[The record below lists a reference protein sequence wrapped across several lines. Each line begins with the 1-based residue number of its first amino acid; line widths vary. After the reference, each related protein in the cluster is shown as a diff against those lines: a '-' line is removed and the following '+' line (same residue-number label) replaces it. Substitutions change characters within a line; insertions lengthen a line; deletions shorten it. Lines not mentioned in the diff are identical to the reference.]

1 MRDET
6 ASVPKPMLEVG
17 GKPILWYVL
26 RGLQIAGIQ
35 RCVVI
40 TGYRNEIVSSRLR
53 KIAPPS
59 MQTETIFNPDWQLGN
74 GISALAAADS
84 LGRNTRILLHMS
96 DHLIEPSALVH
107 FEATAPIGCSLLV
120 DPSPHPMIDIE
131 DATLVQQKNGLI
143 GSIGKGLEVY
153 NAVDTGVFL
162 LDGEIF
168 SALRISIAEGDDS
181 LSGGVRLLAQEG
193 KLSAVPLPGNTRWQ
207 DLDTAGDMA
216 AATELLSEGW
226 DNAWS

>member
-1 MRDET
+1 
-6 ASVPKPMLEVG
+6 
-17 GKPILWYVL
+17 
-26 RGLQIAGIQ
+26 
-35 RCVVI
+35 
-40 TGYRNEIVSSRLR
+40 
-53 KIAPPS
+53 
-59 MQTETIFNPDWQLGN
+59 
-74 GISALAAADS
+74 
-84 LGRNTRILLHMS
+84 
-96 DHLIEPSALVH
+96 
-107 FEATAPIGCSLLV
+107 
-120 DPSPHPMIDIE
+120 MIDIE